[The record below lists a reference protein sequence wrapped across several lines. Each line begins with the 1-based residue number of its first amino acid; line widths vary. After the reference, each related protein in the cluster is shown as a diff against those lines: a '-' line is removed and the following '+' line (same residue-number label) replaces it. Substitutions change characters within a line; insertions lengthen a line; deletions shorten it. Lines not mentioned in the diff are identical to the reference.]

1 MAHERSTDPIIATL
15 QEVVAIPSVN
25 PGLPGGTDGERGMAD
40 YLTRF
45 FADAGIACEEWDALP
60 GRPNVVATL
69 PGRDPSRAVLFEC
82 HMDTATAEGMTIE
95 PFEPVVKDGRVFGR
109 GSADTKAGGVA
120 MLHAMLRIVRSGEP
134 PPVTVMY
141 AGVVDEEYRMRGAAA
156 LADALSACGTRIVAA
171 VVAEPTE
178 LRIIRAHKGIIRAVI
193 DVHGTAAH
201 SSKPHLGASAISAA
215 ARLITA
221 FDEEV
226 GAGFAALDDGITGV
240 PTHNIGTI
248 HGGLQVNFV
257 PAECRMELDR
267 RVLPSEDFA
276 AVLDPYRRIAARV
289 AAEHEGITIEVTE
302 DLSIEPMETRADA
315 AIVSGAVAA
324 VRAVTGTASVDGE
337 PYGTDAAKL
346 SAAGIPSIVLGPGS
360 IDQAHAAVEWIE
372 CAQVLQAVDVYH
384 RIMLDAAAC
393 VSHDDR
399 EPRGHGRQ
407 PE

>member
-40 YLTRF
+40 YLTCF
-45 FADAGIACEEWDALP
+45 FADAGIACERWDALP

-69 PGRDPSRAVLFEC
+69 PGRDPRRAILFEC

-95 PFEPVVKDGRVFGR
+95 PFQPAVKDGKVFGR

-120 MLHAMLRIVRSGEP
+120 MLHAMLRIARSGEP
-134 PPVTVMY
+134 PPVSVMY

-156 LADALSACGTRIVAA
+156 LANALSACDTRIVAA

-201 SSKPHLGASAISAA
+201 SSKPHLGANAISAA

-226 GAGFAALDDGITGV
+226 AAGFAGSDDGITGV
-240 PTHNIGTI
+240 PTHNVGTI

-257 PAECRMELDR
+257 PAECRLELDR
-267 RVLPSEDFA
+267 RILPSEEFA
-276 AVLDPYRRIAARV
+276 AVLEPYRRIAERV
-289 AAEHEGITIEVTE
+289 AGEHRGITIEVTE
-302 DLSIEPMETRADA
+302 DLSIEPMETPADA
-315 AIVSGAVAA
+315 AIVAGAAAA
-324 VRAVTGTASVDGE
+324 VRAVTGRASVDGE

-360 IDQAHAAVEWIE
+360 IDQAHAAVEWVD
-372 CAQVLQAVDVYH
+372 CAQVLQAVEVYH
-384 RIMLDAAAC
+384 RIMLDDGAYSA
-393 VSHDDR
+393 S
-399 EPRGHGRQ
+399 
-407 PE
+407 

>member
-69 PGRDPSRAVLFEC
+69 PGRDASRAVLFEC

-95 PFEPVVKDGRVFGR
+95 PFQPAVKDGKVFGR

-120 MLHAMLRIVRSGEP
+120 MLHAMLRIARSGEP
-134 PPVTVMY
+134 PPISVMY

-156 LADALSACGTRIVAA
+156 LADALSACGTRVVAA

-178 LRIIRAHKGIIRAVI
+178 LRIVRAHKGIIRAVI

-215 ARLITA
+215 ARLVTA

-240 PTHNIGTI
+240 PTHNVGTI

-289 AAEHEGITIEVTE
+289 AGDTGVTIDITE
-302 DLSIEPMETRADA
+302 DLSIEPMETPADA
-315 AIVSGAVAA
+315 PIVTGAATA
-324 VRAVTGTASVDGE
+324 VRAVTGHASVDGE

-372 CAQVLQAVDVYH
+372 CAQVLQAVEVYH
-384 RIMLDAAAC
+384 RIMLDAATC
-393 VSHDDR
+393 VAHDGR
-399 EPRGHGRQ
+399 EPRTHGRHL
-407 PE
+407 E

>member
-25 PGLPGGTDGERGMAD
+25 PGLPGGAEGERGMVD

-45 FADAGIACEEWDALP
+45 FAAAGIACERWDALP
-60 GRPNVVATL
+60 GRSNVVATL

-95 PFEPVVKDGRVFGR
+95 PFQPVVKDGRMFGR
-109 GSADTKAGGVA
+109 GSSDTKAGGVA
-120 MLHAMLRIVRSGEP
+120 MVHAMLRIARSGEP
-134 PPVTVMY
+134 PPISVMY

-156 LADALSACGTRIVAA
+156 LANALSACGTHIVAA

-201 SSKPHLGASAISAA
+201 SSKPHLGANAISAA

-226 GAGFAALDDGITGV
+226 AAGFAGSDDGITGV
-240 PTHNIGTI
+240 PTHNVGTI

-257 PAECRMELDR
+257 PAECRLELDR
-267 RVLPSEDFA
+267 RILPSEDFA
-276 AVLDPYRRIAARV
+276 AVLEPYRRIAERIAG
-289 AAEHEGITIEVTE
+289 EHEGITIDIME
-302 DLSIEPMETRADA
+302 DLSIEPMETPADA
-315 AIVSGAVAA
+315 AIVAGAAAA
-324 VRAVTGTASVDGE
+324 VRAVTGRAAVDGE

-372 CAQVLQAVDVYH
+372 CAQVLHAVEVYH
-384 RIMLDAAAC
+384 RIMLDAGTYA
-393 VSHDDR
+393 ST
-399 EPRGHGRQ
+399 
-407 PE
+407 

>member
-95 PFEPVVKDGRVFGR
+95 PFEPVVKDGKVFGR

-120 MLHAMLRIVRSGEP
+120 MLHAMLRIARSGEP
-134 PPVTVMY
+134 PPVSVMY
-141 AGVVDEEYRMRGAAA
+141 AGAVDEEYRMRGAAA
-156 LADALSACGTRIVAA
+156 LADALPACGTRVVAA

-178 LRIIRAHKGIIRAVI
+178 LRIVRAHKGIIRAVI

-240 PTHNIGTI
+240 PTHNVGTI

-267 RVLPSEDFA
+267 RILPSEDFA
-276 AVLDPYRRIAARV
+276 AVLDPYRRIAARI
-289 AAEHEGITIEVTE
+289 AGEHEGIAIDVTE
-302 DLSIEPMETRADA
+302 DLAIEPMETPADA
-315 AIVSGAVAA
+315 AIVTQAAAA
-324 VRAVTGTASVDGE
+324 VRAVTGHASVDGE

-372 CAQVLQAVDVYH
+372 CAQVLQAVEVYH
-384 RIMLDAAAC
+384 RIMTAGA
-393 VSHDDR
+393 
-399 EPRGHGRQ
+399 
-407 PE
+407 

>member
-45 FADAGIACEEWDALP
+45 FADAGIECEEWDALP

-69 PGRDPSRAVLFEC
+69 PGRDPTRAVLFEC

-95 PFEPVVKDGRVFGR
+95 PFQPAVKDGKVFGR

-120 MLHAMLRIVRSGEP
+120 MLHAMLRIARSGEP
-134 PPVTVMY
+134 PPISVMY

-156 LADALSACGTRIVAA
+156 LADSLPACGPHVVAA

-178 LRIIRAHKGIIRAVI
+178 LRIVRAHKGIIRAVI

-240 PTHNIGTI
+240 PTHNVGTI

-257 PAECRMELDR
+257 PAECGMELDR
-267 RVLPSEDFA
+267 RILPSEDFA

-289 AAEHEGITIEVTE
+289 AEDAGVTIDITE
-302 DLSIEPMETRADA
+302 DLSIEPMETPADA
-315 AIVSGAVAA
+315 PLVAGAAAA
-324 VRAVTGTASVDGE
+324 VRAVTGGASVDGE

-372 CAQVLQAVDVYH
+372 CAQVLQAVEIYH
-384 RIMLDAAAC
+384 RIMLDAGTCPA
-393 VSHDDR
+393 S
-399 EPRGHGRQ
+399 
-407 PE
+407 

>member
-45 FADAGIACEEWDALP
+45 FADAGIACERWDALP

-69 PGRDPSRAVLFEC
+69 PGRDPRRAVLFEC

-95 PFEPVVKDGRVFGR
+95 PFEPAVKDGKVFGR
-109 GSADTKAGGVA
+109 GSSDTKAGGVA
-120 MLHAMLRIVRSGEP
+120 MLHAMLRIARSDEP
-134 PPVTVMY
+134 PPINVMY

-156 LADALSACGTRIVAA
+156 LADALPACGTHIVAA

-178 LRIIRAHKGIIRAVI
+178 LRIIRAHKGIVRAVI

-226 GAGFAALDDGITGV
+226 AGGFAARDDGFTGV
-240 PTHNIGTI
+240 PTHNVGTI
-248 HGGLQVNFV
+248 QGGLQVNFV
-257 PAECRMELDR
+257 PAECRLELDR
-267 RVLPSEDFA
+267 RVLPSEEFA
-276 AVLDPYRRIAARV
+276 AVLEPYRRIAERV
-289 AAEHEGITIEVTE
+289 AEDAGVTIDIEE
-302 DLSIEPMETRADA
+302 DLSIEPMETPADA
-315 AIVSGAVAA
+315 AIVAGAAAA
-324 VRAVTGTASVDGE
+324 VRAVTGRASVDGE

-360 IDQAHAAVEWIE
+360 IDQAHAAVEWVD

-384 RIMLDAAAC
+384 RIMLDAGACAA
-393 VSHDDR
+393 S
-399 EPRGHGRQ
+399 
-407 PE
+407 

>member
-1 MAHERSTDPIIATL
+1 VAHERSTDPIIATL

-25 PGLPGGTDGERGMAD
+25 PGLPGGTDGECGMAD

-45 FADAGIACEEWDALP
+45 FADAGVACERWDALP

-95 PFEPVVKDGRVFGR
+95 PFEPVVKDGKVFGR
-109 GSADTKAGGVA
+109 GSSDTKAGGVA
-120 MLHAMLRIVRSGEP
+120 MLHAMLRIARSGEP
-134 PPVTVMY
+134 PPVSVMY

-156 LADALSACGTRIVAA
+156 LADALPACGTRVVAA

-178 LRIIRAHKGIIRAVI
+178 LRIVRAHKGIIRAVI

-240 PTHNIGTI
+240 PTHNVGTI

-267 RVLPSEDFA
+267 RILPSEDFA

-289 AAEHEGITIEVTE
+289 AEDAGVTIDLTE
-302 DLSIEPMETRADA
+302 DLSIEPMETPADAPIVADA
-315 AIVSGAVAA
+315 ASA

-372 CAQVLQAVDVYH
+372 CAQVLQAVEVYH
-384 RIMLDAAAC
+384 RIMTAGA
-393 VSHDDR
+393 
-399 EPRGHGRQ
+399 
-407 PE
+407 

>member
-25 PGLPGGTDGERGMAD
+25 PGLPGGAEGERGMVD

-45 FADAGIACEEWDALP
+45 FADAGIACERWDALP
-60 GRPNVVATL
+60 GRSNVVAML

-95 PFEPVVKDGRVFGR
+95 PFQPVVKDGRMFGR
-109 GSADTKAGGVA
+109 GSSDTKAGGVA
-120 MLHAMLRIVRSGEP
+120 MVHAMLRIARSGEP
-134 PPVTVMY
+134 PPISVMY

-156 LADALSACGTRIVAA
+156 LADALSACGTGIEAA

-193 DVHGTAAH
+193 EVLGTAAH
-201 SSKPHLGASAISAA
+201 SSKPHLGANAISAA

-226 GAGFAALDDGITGV
+226 AGGFAARDDGITGV
-240 PTHNIGTI
+240 PTHNVGTI

-257 PAECRMELDR
+257 PASCRLELDR

-276 AVLDPYRRIAARV
+276 AVLEPYQRIAERIAG
-289 AAEHEGITIEVTE
+289 EHAGVTIDIRE
-302 DLSIEPMETRADA
+302 DLSIEPMETPADA
-315 AIVSGAVAA
+315 AIVAGAVAA
-324 VRAVTGTASVDGE
+324 VRAVTGMRPSTASRTA
-337 PYGTDAAKL
+337 PMPPSSARPASPPSCSAPAA
-346 SAAGIPSIVLGPGS
+346 STRRTPRWSGS
-360 IDQAHAAVEWIE
+360 TA
-372 CAQVLQAVDVYH
+372 
-384 RIMLDAAAC
+384 
-393 VSHDDR
+393 
-399 EPRGHGRQ
+399 PRCCRRSRSTTAS
-407 PE
+407 

>member
-40 YLTRF
+40 YLIRF
-45 FADAGIACEEWDALP
+45 FADAGIECEQWKALS

-69 PGRDPSRAVLFEC
+69 PGRDPGRAVLFEC
-82 HMDTATAEGMTIE
+82 HMDTATVEGMTIE
-95 PFEPVVKDGRVFGR
+95 PFQPVVKDGKVFGR

-120 MLHAMLRIVRSGEP
+120 MLHAMLRIARSGEP
-134 PPVTVMY
+134 PPVSVMY

-156 LADALSACGTRIVAA
+156 LADALPACGMRIVAA

-193 DVHGTAAH
+193 AVHGTAAH
-201 SSKPHLGASAISAA
+201 SSKPHLGANAISAA
-215 ARLITA
+215 ARLVTA

-226 GAGFAALDDGITGV
+226 AGVFAGRDDGITGV
-240 PTHNIGTI
+240 PTHNVGTI

-257 PAECRMELDR
+257 PDSCRLELDR
-267 RVLPSEDFA
+267 RVLPSEDFG
-276 AVLDPYRRIAARV
+276 AVLEPYRRIAERV
-289 AAEHEGITIEVTE
+289 TGEYAGVTIDIRE
-302 DLSIEPMETRADA
+302 DLAIESMETPADA
-315 AIVSGAVAA
+315 AIVAGAVAA
-324 VRAVTGTASVDGE
+324 VRAVTGRASVDGE

-360 IDQAHAAVEWIE
+360 IDQAHAAVEWVD
-372 CAQVLQAVDVYH
+372 CAQVLQAVEVYH
-384 RIMLDAAAC
+384 RIMTTI
-393 VSHDDR
+393 S
-399 EPRGHGRQ
+399 
-407 PE
+407 

>member
-1 MAHERSTDPIIATL
+1 MSAYERSTDPIIGTL

-25 PGLPGGTDGERGMAD
+25 PDLPGGTEGERGMVE

-45 FADAGIACEEWDALP
+45 FAAAGIACERWEALP
-60 GRPNVVATL
+60 GRPNLVATL

-95 PFEPVVKDGRVFGR
+95 PFQPALRDGKVFGR

-134 PPVTVMY
+134 PPISVMY

-156 LADALSACGTRIVAA
+156 LADSLAARGTRIVGA

-178 LRIIRAHKGIIRAVI
+178 LRIVRAHKGVVRAV
-193 DVHGTAAH
+193 VEVRGTAAH
-201 SSKPHLGASAISAA
+201 SSKPHLGVNAIGAA

-226 GAGFAALDDGITGV
+226 AGGFAGRDDGVTGA

-248 HGGLQVNFV
+248 QGGLQVNFV
-257 PAECRMELDR
+257 PARCRFELDR
-267 RVLPSEDFA
+267 RVLPGEDFGS
-276 AVLDPYRRIAARV
+276 VLEPYRGIAARV
-289 AAEHEGITIEVTE
+289 AAEHPGSAVDITE
-302 DLSIEPMETRADA
+302 DLAIEPMETPADA
-315 AIVSGAVAA
+315 AIVVRAGAA
-324 VRAVTGTASVDGE
+324 VRATTGRASVGGE

-346 SAAGIPSIVLGPGS
+346 SAAGIPAIVLGPGS
-360 IDQAHAAVEWIE
+360 IDQAHAAVEWVD
-372 CAQVLQAVDVYH
+372 CDQVLQAADIYH
-384 RIMLDAAAC
+384 RIMTTC
-393 VSHDDR
+393 
-399 EPRGHGRQ
+399 G
-407 PE
+407 

>member
-69 PGRDPSRAVLFEC
+69 PGRDPTRAVLFEC

-95 PFEPVVKDGRVFGR
+95 PFEPVVKDGKVFGR

-120 MLHAMLRIVRSGEP
+120 MLHAMLRIARSGEP
-134 PPVTVMY
+134 PPVSVMY
-141 AGVVDEEYRMRGAAA
+141 AGAVDEEYRMRGAAA
-156 LADALSACGTRIVAA
+156 LADALPACGTRVVAA

-178 LRIIRAHKGIIRAVI
+178 LRIVRAHKGIIRAVI

-201 SSKPHLGASAISAA
+201 SSKPHLGASSIGAA

-240 PTHNIGTI
+240 PTHNVGTI

-267 RVLPSEDFA
+267 RILPSEDFD
-276 AVLDPYRRIAARV
+276 AVLDPYRRIAAR
-289 AAEHEGITIEVTE
+289 AAEDAGVTIDVTE
-302 DLSIEPMETRADA
+302 DLSIEPMETPADA
-315 AIVSGAVAA
+315 PIVAGAAAA
-324 VRAVTGTASVDGE
+324 VRAVTGTASVEGE

-372 CAQVLQAVDVYH
+372 CAQVRQAVEVYH
-384 RIMLDAAAC
+384 RIMLDAATC
-393 VSHDDR
+393 VAHDDQ

-407 PE
+407 LE

>member
-45 FADAGIACEEWDALP
+45 FADAGIACERWDALP

-82 HMDTATAEGMTIE
+82 HMDTATAEGMTID
-95 PFEPVVKDGRVFGR
+95 PFQPVVKDGKVFGR
-109 GSADTKAGGVA
+109 GSSDTKAGGVA

-134 PPVTVMY
+134 PPISVMY

-156 LADALSACGTRIVAA
+156 LADSLTARGTRIVGA

-178 LRIIRAHKGIIRAVI
+178 LRIVRAHKGVVRAVVE
-193 DVHGTAAH
+193 VHGSAAH
-201 SSKPHLGASAISAA
+201 SSKPHLGVNAIGAA

-226 GAGFAALDDGITGV
+226 AGGFAGRDDGVTGA

-248 HGGLQVNFV
+248 RGGLQVNFV
-257 PAECRMELDR
+257 PAHCRFELDR
-267 RVLPSEDFA
+267 RVVPGEDFGS
-276 AVLDPYRRIAARV
+276 VLEPYRGIAARV
-289 AAEHEGITIEVTE
+289 AAEHPGSAVDITE
-302 DLSIEPMETRADA
+302 DLSIEPMETPTDA
-315 AIVSGAVAA
+315 AILVGATAA
-324 VRAVTGTASVDGE
+324 VRATTGRARVGGE

-346 SAAGIPSIVLGPGS
+346 SAAGIPAIVLGPGS
-360 IDQAHAAVEWIE
+360 IDQAHAAVEWVD
-372 CAQVLQAVDVYH
+372 CDQVLQAADIYH
-384 RIMLDAAAC
+384 RIMT
-393 VSHDDR
+393 S
-399 EPRGHGRQ
+399 
-407 PE
+407 